1 MNSSNIFIAKVL
13 NFIIFFA
20 FGLLLVVSNVFIPL
34 NLIIFAGI
42 LTVILNILTFTI
54 LIPYRNRINILEV
67 NRNLEKNFVFKTNN
81 YFNRLEI
88 FLVISIISIFLSS
101 GIITYSFIG
110 NNYVK
115 LILFVLIIYFLTNS
129 ITALLRL
136 IKFKNTNEKYLYEQ

>member
-1 MNSSNIFIAKVL
+1 MNNSNIFIAKL
-13 NFIIFFA
+13 LYFIVFLA
-20 FGLLLVVSNVFIPL
+20 FGLLLAVSNIFIPL
-34 NLIIFAGI
+34 NLIMFAGI
-42 LTVILNILTFTI
+42 LTVTCNILTFTI

-67 NRNLEKNFVFKTNN
+67 NKNLEKDFVLKTNN

-88 FLVISIISIFLSS
+88 FLIISIISIFLSS

-115 LILFVLIIYFLTNS
+115 YILFILIIYFLINS

-136 IKFKNTNEKYLYEQ
+136 IKIKNTNEKYLYEK